1 MKAKPKVRRAARRLF
16 RLCLTGGVLDDAR
29 AGDVAR
35 QVATSGRR
43 MAPRV
48 LVEFLRL
55 VRLNRGRYTAVV
67 ESTVPLTDSLRERVQ
82 ADLMRA
88 HGPALQTSFVENPA
102 LLGGL
107 RIKVAGKVYDGS
119 VRARLQAIAARFS

>member
-1 MKAKPKVRRAARRLF
+1 
-16 RLCLTGGVLDDAR
+16 
-29 AGDVAR
+29 
-35 QVATSGRR
+35 